1 MRRNLNLRY
10 QPVTPSSV
18 KNETKNI
25 FYLARA
31 TGWHFEIIET
41 VFPNCGKLRNW
52 DGIVRTCK
60 HLFANHN

>member
-25 FYLARA
+25 FYLAPL
-31 TGWHFEIIET
+31 ELLDDIL
-41 VFPNCGKLRNW
+41 K
-52 DGIVRTCK
+52 
-60 HLFANHN
+60 